1 MMRIESARGS
11 CPAAL
16 TGRQGALFTTASL
29 LAVAFLASCGDQGS
43 GQPPATDA
51 PQYGVRDSAGIRV
64 AENPRPAP
72 DSRLGWTVSAEPLV
86 SIGTPE
92 GETTFQLFRVSDAVR
107 LADGRIVVAN
117 GGSLE
122 LLVFD
127 GEGNHRDSWG
137 GRGEGPGEFAG
148 LNRVR
153 PWPGDSVIAGDPEQG
168 RISIFD
174 GEGNHGRTAVL
185 HGRDGGEGLLATV
198 ADAARSVGAIGTIVP
213 DDVIGVLPDGVLFT
227 GGSDNIVTV
236 GFGRRDHGYVLRT
249 IDGDTRVPLGEYP
262 GPLTYTENYEA
273 GGGFIFIPLTHPFG
287 NTTHAAIWGDLAVI
301 GRTETYEL
309 RGFRSDGS
317 LARIVRRDYE
327 PGAPTQAE
335 QDAHFREQSAVYS
348 EERRARVAEVA
359 ANVPL
364 VDAFPAFGPVMGDA
378 LGHLWVAD
386 FKRPADEYPGTRW
399 TIFDRDGRALGLV
412 ETPEM
417 RAVYEIGEDYIL
429 GLGTDDLGVEYVEL
443 WGLDREG

>member
-1 MMRIESARGS
+1 MKIEPSRSYRPPLSG
-11 CPAAL
+11 P
-16 TGRQGALFTTASL
+16 RGALP
-29 LAVAFLASCGDQGS
+29 AVAPLIAGVLIAACGDRGS
-43 GQPPATDA
+43 GQPPGAGTH
-51 PQYGVRDSAGIRV
+51 QYGVRDSAGIRI

-92 GETTFQLFRVSDAVR
+92 GDSTFQLFRVSDATR
-107 LADGRIVVAN
+107 LTDGSVVVAN

-127 GEGNHRDSWG
+127 AQGNHLDSWG

-153 PWPGDSVIAGDPEQG
+153 PWAGDSLIAGDPEQG

-174 GEGNHGRTAVL
+174 LEGTHGRTALL
-185 HGRDGGEGLLATV
+185 HGRDEDGGLLATV
-198 ADAARSVGAIGTIVP
+198 ADAAQSLGVIGTIVP
-213 DDVIGVLPDGVLFT
+213 DVLIGVLPDGILFT
-227 GGSDNIVTV
+227 GGSDNIAFV
-236 GFGRRDHGYVLRT
+236 GFGRRNHAYGLRT
-249 IDGDTRVPLGEYP
+249 IDGDTRVSLGKHP

-317 LARIVRRDYE
+317 LTRIVRRDYE
-327 PGAPTQAE
+327 SGTPTQAE
-335 QDAHFREQSAVYS
+335 QDAHFREQFARYS
-348 EERRARVAEVA
+348 DERRARTTEVA

-364 VDAFPAFGPVMGDA
+364 VDAFPALGAVMGDA

-386 FKRPADEYPGTRW
+386 FKRPGDEYAGTLW
-399 TIFDRDGRALGLV
+399 TVFDDEGRMLGLV
-412 ETPEM
+412 QTPGGTT
-417 RAVYEIGEDYIL
+417 VFEIGEDYIL
-429 GLGTDDLGVEYVEL
+429 GLGTDDLDVEYVEL

>member
-1 MMRIESARGS
+1 MMRVEPSRRCRPPLAG
-11 CPAAL
+11 P
-16 TGRQGALFTTASL
+16 QGALRPAAALIAGVLF
-29 LAVAFLASCGDQGS
+29 ASCGDQGS
-43 GQPPATDA
+43 GRAPATNA
-51 PQYGVRDSAGIRV
+51 PQYGLRDSAGIRI

-72 DSRLGWTVSAEPLV
+72 DSRLGWTVSPEPLV

-92 GETTFQLFRVSDAVR
+92 GDSTFQLYRVSDATR
-107 LADGRIVVAN
+107 LADGSVVVAN

-127 GEGNHRDSWG
+127 AEGNHLDSWG

-153 PWPGDSVIAGDPEQG
+153 PWAGDSLIAGDPEQG

-174 GEGNHGRTAVL
+174 SEGTHGRTSVL
-185 HGRDGGEGLLATV
+185 HGRDEDEGLLATV
-198 ADAARSVGAIGTIVP
+198 ADPAQSLGAIGTIVP
-213 DDVIGVLPDGVLFT
+213 DVLIGVLPDGILFT
-227 GGSDNIVTV
+227 GGSDNIATV
-236 GFGRRDHGYVLRT
+236 GFGRRDHAYALRT
-249 IDGDTRVPLGEYP
+249 IDGDTRVSLGKYP
-262 GPLTYTENYEA
+262 GPLIYTENYQA

-301 GRTETYEL
+301 GQTEAYEL

-327 PGAPTQAE
+327 PGTPAQAE
-335 QDAHFREQSAVYS
+335 QDAHFREEFARYS
-348 EERRARVAEVA
+348 DERRARTTEVA

-386 FKRPADEYPGTRW
+386 FKRPADEYAGTLW
-399 TIFDRDGRALGLV
+399 TVFDDEGRMLGLV
-412 ETPEM
+412 RTPGGTT
-417 RAVYEIGEDYIL
+417 VFEIGEDYIL
-429 GLGTDDLGVEYVEL
+429 GLGTDDLGVEYVEV
-443 WGLDREG
+443 WGLDRG